1 MDNTKMNLDGVLTL
15 TLKKPNGET
24 TTFQKHNMIV
34 NTGFDFV
41 CDAMG
46 KGTSRPA
53 AMGYIGIGSGTT
65 AVDATQTELVSELK
79 RIASTY
85 AHTSGTKVFTVSAKF
100 DAGVGTGA
108 ITEAGVFNA
117 QTSGIMLDRVVF
129 PVINKGAEDTL
140 TAQFTF
146 TLS

>member
-15 TLKKPNGET
+15 TLESKNGEV

-46 KGTSRPA
+46 KATSRPA

-65 AVDATQTELVSELK
+65 EAAATQTELVSELK

-85 AHTSGTKVFTVSAKF
+85 AHTAGTKVFTVSAKF

-117 QTSGIMLDRVVF
+117 KASGIMLDRVVF

>member
-1 MDNTKMNLDGVLTL
+1 MDNTKMKLCGVLTL

-24 TTFQKHNMIV
+24 TMFQKHNMIV
-34 NTGFDFV
+34 DNGFDFV

-46 KGTSRPA
+46 KASSRPA

-65 AVDATQTELVSELK
+65 EVAATQTALVSELK

-85 AHTSGTKVFTVSAKF
+85 NHTSGTKVFTVSAKF

-117 QTSGIMLDRVVF
+117 AISGIMLDRVVF

>member
-1 MDNTKMNLDGVLTL
+1 MDNTKMKLDGVLTL
-15 TLKKPNGET
+15 TLKKADGQV

-46 KGTSRPA
+46 KATSRPA
-53 AMGYIGIGSGTT
+53 PMGYIGVGSGATN
-65 AVDATQTELVSELK
+65 VSATQTELASELK

-85 AHTSGTKVFTVSAKF
+85 NHTTGTKVFTVSAKF
-100 DAGVGTGA
+100 DAGVATGA

-117 QTSGIMLDRVVF
+117 ATSGVMLDRVVF
-129 PVINKGAEDTL
+129 PVINKGADDTL